1 MMNEQERIDAIAE
14 VLRGVGDNNQTAQRE
29 AAVIMA
35 LAKEIAL
42 QIKAKPDRLSD
53 EEVMS

>member
-1 MMNEQERIDAIAE
+1 MNEQERIDAIAE